1 MVSSKESQVSVDF
14 SKEFEYVGDA
24 GAYHWM
30 RLIEDLVETFFFEWE
45 GVLVSL
51 REVQNSMER
60 RVIGMY
66 ADSVITMT
74 WLKS

>member
-1 MVSSKESQVSVDF
+1 
-14 SKEFEYVGDA
+14 
-24 GAYHWM
+24 M
-30 RLIEDLVETFFFEWE
+30 RLIEDLVESFFFERE

-51 REVQNSMER
+51 REVQSSMER

-66 ADSVITMT
+66 VDSVITTT

>member
-1 MVSSKESQVSVDF
+1 
-14 SKEFEYVGDA
+14 
-24 GAYHWM
+24 M